1 MEYKKEILVDLYNL
15 DLCLNY
21 ERKEITWNANED
33 IILTLKPNCEVLETR
48 FIFNPS
54 FSNFPFGKR
63 ITSFQKMWKPDE
75 NNFLLFTSL
84 LNHLKQNTLSC
95 DQLCIQ
101 LNLSAVCSE
110 LIEILATSGRPPELI
125 RPDLP

>member
-1 MEYKKEILVDLYNL
+1 MKYKKEILVDLYNL

-21 ERKEITWNANED
+21 ERKEITWNVNED

-54 FSNFPFGKR
+54 FSNFPLGKR
-63 ITSFQKMWKPDE
+63 ITSFQKMWKPDK

-110 LIEILATSGRPPELI
+110 LIEILAISGSLPELI
-125 RPDLP
+125 